1 MSKAAKKL
9 EVNLITIQ
17 DFNNLPKN
25 YKPEDDS
32 PYMNPRHRAYFYG
45 ILSEM
50 RDSSLLEIE
59 RINKN
64 IEELRDTSDSDE
76 IDLAS
81 RYSDVS
87 DLMTQVERLTNVIK
101 KIDKL
106 LQKIQDDDYGYCD
119 ETGEEIGIKR
129 LIARPIATLSV
140 SVQRKKEI
148 DDVIIKNSRRQIDD
162 EEIVD

>member
-25 YKPEDDS
+25 YNPENDN
-32 PYMNPRHRAYFYG
+32 PYMNLRHRAYFYG

-64 IEELRDTSDSDE
+64 IEELRNTSDSDE

-129 LIARPIATLSV
+129 LMARPIATLSV

-148 DDVIIKNSRRQIDD
+148 DDVIIKNSRRQMDD
-162 EEIVD
+162 EDVVD

>member
-25 YKPEDDS
+25 YNPENDH
-32 PYMNPRHRAYFYG
+32 PYMNLRHRAYFYG

-64 IEELRDTSDSDE
+64 IEELRNTSDSDE

-129 LIARPIATLSV
+129 LMARPIATLSV

-162 EEIVD
+162 EDVVD

>member
-25 YKPEDDS
+25 YNPENDN
-32 PYMNPRHRAYFYG
+32 PYMNLRHRAYFYG

-64 IEELRDTSDSDE
+64 IEELRNTSDSDE

-129 LIARPIATLSV
+129 LMARPIATLSV

-162 EEIVD
+162 DDVID

>member
-25 YKPEDDS
+25 YNPEDDS

-45 ILSEM
+45 VLSEM

-64 IEELRDTSDSDE
+64 IEELRNASDSDE

-129 LIARPIATLSV
+129 LMARPIATLSV

-162 EEIVD
+162 EDVVD

>member
-1 MSKAAKKL
+1 MSKAAKKT
-9 EVNLITIQ
+9 ESHSITIQ
-17 DFNNLPKN
+17 DYHNLPKD
-25 YKPEDDS
+25 YSPEKDS

-45 ILSEM
+45 VLSEM

-64 IEELRDTSDSDE
+64 IEELRDVNDSDE

-87 DLMTQVERLTNVIK
+87 DLMTQVERLTNMIK

-106 LQKIQDDDYGYCD
+106 MQKIQEDDYGYCE
-119 ETGEEIGIKR
+119 ETGDEIGIKR
-129 LIARPIATLSV
+129 LIVRPIATLSV

-148 DDVIIKNSRRQIDD
+148 DDVIVKNSRRQIDD
-162 EEIVD
+162 EDIIE

>member
-25 YKPEDDS
+25 YNPENDN
-32 PYMNPRHRAYFYG
+32 PYMNLRHRAYFYG

-64 IEELRDTSDSDE
+64 IEELRNTSDSDE

-129 LIARPIATLSV
+129 LMARPIATLSV

-162 EEIVD
+162 EDVVD